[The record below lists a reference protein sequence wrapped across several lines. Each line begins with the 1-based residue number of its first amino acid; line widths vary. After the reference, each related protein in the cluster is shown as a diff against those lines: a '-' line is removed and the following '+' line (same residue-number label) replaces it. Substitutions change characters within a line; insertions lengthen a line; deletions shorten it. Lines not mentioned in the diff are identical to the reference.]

1 MARFAIEETL
11 EFAQL
16 LARHIQETDL
26 LAAVVAILMEL
37 NIVPNNIGY
46 YYLRDAILISY
57 EKPGEEAMNGVYLEV
72 AQKYGAGVDVNQVEQ
87 AIRKVIIKAW
97 KKRNENSWNLFFRTS
112 GMGSF
117 QKPPNEVFFTEIARF
132 LELWQGCCR
141 KEACYEK

>member
-16 LARHIQETDL
+16 LARHLQKTDL

-37 NIVPNNIGY
+37 NITTHNIGY

-57 EKPGEEAMNGVYLEV
+57 EKPGTEVMKGVYHEI
-72 AQKYGAGVDVNQVEQ
+72 AESYGAGVNENQVEQ
-87 AIRKVIIKAW
+87 AIRDVIIKAW
-97 KKRNENSWNLFFRTS
+97 KRRNPAAWDTFFGRGAS
-112 GMGSF
+112 GCF
-117 QKPPNEVFFTEIARF
+117 RKPTNECFFTEIARF
-132 LELWQGCCR
+132 LELWQGCCE